1 MDKKQE
7 IEVLQSLK
15 GDTYFAQFFGGLD
28 IDLMCE
34 NIKNDF
40 LIELNCA
47 FYQKAEI
54 FKKQVEEQKQK
65 TIEVKQNFVKGV
77 IDDFDGNIPS
87 EVYDRLVD
95 ATSQLFVIN
104 WKRERMYALT
114 EDEIEWLIEQA
125 NSK

>member
-15 GDTYFAQFFGGLD
+15 DDTYFAQFFGGLD

-40 LIELNCA
+40 PIELNCA
-47 FYQKAEI
+47 FYQKAEL
-54 FKKQVEEQKQK
+54 FKKQVDQEKAKAKERM
-65 TIEVKQNFVKGV
+65 ENFVKGV
-77 IDDFDGNIPS
+77 IDDFDGYIPM

-95 ATSQLFVIN
+95 ATSHLFIISF
-104 WKRERMYALT
+104 KREKGYKLT
-114 EDEIEWLIEQA
+114 ESEIDWLINEVI
-125 NSK
+125 KK

>member
-40 LIELNCA
+40 PIELNCA

>member
-40 LIELNCA
+40 PIELNCA

-54 FKKQVEEQKQK
+54 LNKQLEEQKRK
-65 TIEVKQNFVKGV
+65 ERERKEEFVGFM
-77 IDDFDGNIPS
+77 IDDFDGEIPDQIYS
-87 EVYDRLVD
+87 RLVD
-95 ATSQLFVIN
+95 AVGHLFIIN
-104 WKRERMYALT
+104 WKRQRQYKLSEA
-114 EDEIEWLIEQA
+114 EIDWLVQEA
-125 NSK
+125 NK

>member
-15 GDTYFAQFFGGLD
+15 GDTYFAQFFFFFY

-40 LIELNCA
+40 PIELNCA